1 MHEPRNRT
9 IRPECLQPYN
19 LDWPTPTGDE
29 VAELLRLAGFS
40 GSVAAN
46 ALGLRKNGARTVRKW
61 IGNESEIP
69 YAAWA
74 LLCNFAGLGEIWNGN
89 VKPPLGSHLG
99 ESTSG

>member
-9 IRPECLQPYN
+9 IRPECLQPYS

-40 GSVAAN
+40 GSDAAN
-46 ALGLRKNGARTVRKW
+46 ALGLRKNGARTIRKW

-69 YAAWA
+69 FAAWA
-74 LLCNFAGLGEIWNGN
+74 LLCSFAGLGEIW
-89 VKPPLGSHLG
+89 KKA
-99 ESTSG
+99 E